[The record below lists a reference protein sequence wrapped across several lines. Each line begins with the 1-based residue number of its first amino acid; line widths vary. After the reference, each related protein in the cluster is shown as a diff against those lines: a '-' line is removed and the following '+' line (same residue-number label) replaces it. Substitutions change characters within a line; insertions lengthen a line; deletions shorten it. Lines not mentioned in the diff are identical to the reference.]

1 MAWRDSRRSRTRLLM
16 FSASIMLGI
25 AALVTIGSLRDSL
38 LQALD
43 NEARAMLG
51 ADVYIQ
57 SKKPMTEKAEA
68 ILNKLPAMK
77 QRETAFTT
85 MARTAGNLNV
95 SLVQARAVEEG
106 FPFFGTPISEPRDAW
121 ARCLAGEGF
130 VTDPVLA
137 DRLGIQPGEI
147 MRIGELELPL
157 LGILRKPPPA
167 VTLMGAFAPEM
178 FFAAKLVPATK
189 LDLSSTFTT
198 HRAWLVFPDG
208 TNVDKVVSDY
218 VRRQFRAEGVSAE
231 TVSARKRNVT
241 QVLEKVYSFL
251 SLMAFISLVLG
262 GLGVASAIHV
272 HAVERLPVVATLR
285 CLGCPPGRAMAV
297 YVIQGIWLGIAGAAG
312 GVLLGFAAIKAAP
325 SVLKEVLPI
334 DVETRLSLG
343 VASEALIFGFVLCFC
358 FALLPLL
365 RVRRVPAL
373 AAVRAATVSGGPG
386 LWRDPLTWLV
396 LPVVGA
402 ALVWL
407 AMSLS
412 PEDDQTLGPAF
423 CGALAVGVLVL
434 AGVSRL
440 SMKVARFVTR
450 PWWPFP
456 LRQGLAGLY
465 RPRNQTLLFLLSVGL
480 SVSLVLATVLTQ
492 SILSDY
498 LRSGKIGSKENFF
511 VIDLKPEQRDVLAA
525 TLRNGGAEVVSEAP
539 VAKLTLSKVN
549 GKSASDYSPKREK
562 QEKPDAGNTRPPGW
576 LFTQAYRVTW
586 DPKLP
591 ENPPGAVLTI
601 SVEKN
606 LARSL
611 KVDVKDRLTF
621 SSEGVS
627 LECEVTALHEISWE
641 KMLDN
646 FPIVLL
652 QHSPAAIPATW
663 ATGARVRDSAHG
675 ATMQREVSRALSGV
689 TVLDITAITAVL
701 ADILEKARWLVRSM
715 SLLTVLTGL
724 IIVIAVLLAGRR
736 DRIEESVLLRTL
748 GASRSQIRRI
758 FLWEYLLM
766 GLLASLTGGLL
777 AMGFAWFLASQVFQL
792 PFDAWYLPLVAA
804 VGLVCFLTAIL
815 GMLLSRG
822 VSSHPPLAILRGEG

>member
-1 MAWRDSRRSRTRLLM
+1 M
-16 FSASIMLGI
+16 
-25 AALVTIGSLRDSL
+25 
-38 LQALD
+38 
-43 NEARAMLG
+43 
-51 ADVYIQ
+51 
-57 SKKPMTEKAEA
+57 
-68 ILNKLPAMK
+68 
-77 QRETAFTT
+77 
-85 MARTAGNLNV
+85 
-95 SLVQARAVEEG
+95 
-106 FPFFGTPISEPRDAW
+106 
-121 ARCLAGEGF
+121 
-130 VTDPVLA
+130 
-137 DRLGIQPGEI
+137 
-147 MRIGELELPL
+147 
-157 LGILRKPPPA
+157 
-167 VTLMGAFAPEM
+167 
-178 FFAAKLVPATK
+178 
-189 LDLSSTFTT
+189 
-198 HRAWLVFPDG
+198 
-208 TNVDKVVSDY
+208 
-218 VRRQFRAEGVSAE
+218 
-231 TVSARKRNVT
+231 
-241 QVLEKVYSFL
+241 
-251 SLMAFISLVLG
+251 
-262 GLGVASAIHV
+262 ASAIHV

-611 KVDVKDRLTF
+611 KVT
-621 SSEGVS
+621 
-627 LECEVTALHEISWE
+627 
-641 KMLDN
+641 
-646 FPIVLL
+646 
-652 QHSPAAIPATW
+652 
-663 ATGARVRDSAHG
+663 
-675 ATMQREVSRALSGV
+675 
-689 TVLDITAITAVL
+689 
-701 ADILEKARWLVRSM
+701 
-715 SLLTVLTGL
+715 
-724 IIVIAVLLAGRR
+724 
-736 DRIEESVLLRTL
+736 
-748 GASRSQIRRI
+748 
-758 FLWEYLLM
+758 
-766 GLLASLTGGLL
+766 
-777 AMGFAWFLASQVFQL
+777 
-792 PFDAWYLPLVAA
+792 
-804 VGLVCFLTAIL
+804 
-815 GMLLSRG
+815 
-822 VSSHPPLAILRGEG
+822 